1 MVGLESSVRHAI
13 SEASMAVI
21 NDIDDYDRC
30 TDVNDVGVLANR
42 RGSQQQTSEAVL
54 ECKFLNKDLLSIADD
69 KPHCEAGLQLSCSKC
84 DDIQDRKSAEKNVNT
99 CANSC
104 CDSLLPGDLNQFHIA
119 GRIPHQSTT

>member
-1 MVGLESSVRHAI
+1 MAALHRELVSPWMYVRMNPCILVSSDLPI
-13 SEASMAVI
+13 
-21 NDIDDYDRC
+21 RC
-30 TDVNDVGVLANR
+30 MDVNDVGVSANCR
-42 RGSQQQTSEAVL
+42 SSWQQMLEAVL

-119 GRIPHQSTT
+119 GRIP